1 MNSHENEKYC
11 NDLGK
16 AIEQIDSDEFID
28 KYLVDEQFEI
38 YTKDNTLWID
48 FISGV
53 NYYGEIDT
61 SLEIY
66 PDNTFRVERCGT
78 SVGQFRSDDLYDGLM
93 DGLYDLIERR

>member
-1 MNSHENEKYC
+1 MSKENETYC
-11 NDLGK
+11 NTLGNY
-16 AIEQIDSDEFID
+16 IEQIDSDEFINE
-28 KYLVDEQFEI
+28 YLVGQQFDI
-38 YTKDNTLWID
+38 YIKENRLWID

-53 NYYGEIDT
+53 NYNGEIDT

>member
-16 AIEQIDSDEFID
+16 AIEQIDSDEFIE

-61 SLEIY
+61 SLEIH
-66 PDNTFRVERCGT
+66 PDNTFRVERYGT
-78 SVGQFRSDDLYDGLM
+78 SVGEFTSDDLYDGLM
-93 DGLYDLIERR
+93 DGLCELIERR